1 MPGVKSFYKL
11 YFTICHSTET
21 NTSSETTI
29 TCKTTVLW
37 FYRWLCSCSKRACS
51 SRFISLQL
59 PVKCVC
65 FFSLPQTSPP
75 HGRDVRW
82 VRLIPILTAAMYIN
96 VSELLKSYTFLHTLS
111 LRSSAHRPPC
121 MCYYSR
127 FWPQASESIVLKFD
141 WFTALT
147 SIQGCTLYFF
157 SFFSRKTNYSTPQH
171 YIYIYI
177 HTIHLIHIPRESGR
191 TPFGRHSS
199 DTLIGTPV
207 SLLIH
212 AIIQSANHGARRNV
226 YNRSSNLY
234 ILCIT
239 Y

>member
-1 MPGVKSFYKL
+1 
-11 YFTICHSTET
+11 
-21 NTSSETTI
+21 
-29 TCKTTVLW
+29 
-37 FYRWLCSCSKRACS
+37 
-51 SRFISLQL
+51 
-59 PVKCVC
+59 
-65 FFSLPQTSPP
+65 
-75 HGRDVRW
+75 
-82 VRLIPILTAAMYIN
+82 MYIN

-177 HTIHLIHIPRESGR
+177 YAYNTPYTHTQRIWTNSIWK
-191 TPFGRHSS
+191 
-199 DTLIGTPV
+199 TLIRHFNRNTRIPAHSRYYPV
-207 SLLIH
+207 S
-212 AIIQSANHGARRNV
+212 QS
-226 YNRSSNLY
+226 RS
-234 ILCIT
+234 
-239 Y
+239 